1 MLKIIKTWLDGAK
14 GVRLDELPSVLW
26 AYKTTVRT
34 PIGETPFKLAYGS
47 EAIIPIE
54 IHMANHR

>member
-1 MLKIIKTWLDGAK
+1 M
-14 GVRLDELPSVLW
+14 VDELPSVLW

-34 PIGETPFKLAYGS
+34 SIGETPFKLAYGS